1 MERQVTLLEEK
12 EAIMRIGRSILTML
26 LCSGVLFALG
36 LPGCGDD
43 DDEGGDA
50 MTCEDAFDTL
60 TSDTCVQG
68 AAGVAT
74 EVLQPC
80 VLACDP
86 PGNEA
91 CVGDCVLGFVAFLP
105 APCAE
110 AVGYLTQEAPDD
122 CRECYVPCRDA
133 FLGCAL
139 SFAVPVEDCAS
150 DMNDCIELCK

>member
-1 MERQVTLLEEK
+1 MKLW
-12 EAIMRIGRSILTML
+12 RSMLAML
-26 LCSGVLFALG
+26 LCSGLVFAVG
-36 LPGCGDD
+36 LTGCGDD
-43 DDEGGDA
+43 DDEDQGGSA

-60 TSDTCVQG
+60 TTDECVLG
-68 AAGVAT
+68 AAGVA
-74 EVLQPC
+74 EAVLQPC

-110 AVGYLTQEAPDD
+110 AVGYLTHDAPDE

-133 FLGCAL
+133 FLGCSL
-139 SFAVPVEDCAS
+139 SFTVPLEDCSNA
-150 DMNDCIELCK
+150 MADCIELCK